1 MEQQNRPF
9 IHDTINLD
17 EIRMLLGDDVDTSA
31 AAEDNVVETEHVEL
45 SVENTERET
54 AEALLDQDA
63 DDIPVD
69 DLNDEIELPSFVTEE
84 QVDETMP
91 DVSCDLE
98 SADVEESEEID
109 LETDSDETP
118 EEGSDI
124 SAEEDPEEKPIKKKN
139 SAAFELYAM
148 LHDVIYLLAA
158 VTLIFVFVV
167 RLVGVKG
174 DSMLP
179 TLHNRDF
186 LILES
191 NFLYGRDDL
200 KYGDV
205 VVLNV
210 ASEEM
215 KKEGPI
221 VKRVIATEGQEVNID
236 FETGAVYVNGVLL
249 HETYINTPTNYNWD
263 GEYGLQYP
271 AVVPENCIFVLG
283 DNRNDSLDSRYAPI
297 GMVDERCV
305 LGKVLMIAMPGQ
317 TVDQAGNVIDPR
329 DWGRIGLVS

>member
-1 MEQQNRPF
+1 MEQQNKPF

-17 EIRMLLGDDVDTSA
+17 EIRMLLDGDIDCSLTLDD
-31 AAEDNVVETEHVEL
+31 EIVENSKAVEL
-45 SVENTERET
+45 PVESLENEV
-54 AEALLDQDA
+54 EAADHAVEGSGVEDA
-63 DDIPVD
+63 DDGID
-69 DLNDEIELPSFVTEE
+69 LPSFMMEDAPEASASEDAEVTETSE
-84 QVDETMP
+84 KEEVVSEDEM
-91 DVSCDLE
+91 
-98 SADVEESEEID
+98 ADGSEEIVN
-109 LETDSDETP
+109 EDS
-118 EEGSDI
+118 EEEATGKT
-124 SAEEDPEEKPIKKKN
+124 EKKKG

-158 VTLIFVFVV
+158 VTLIFVFIV

-179 TLHNRDF
+179 TLHNRDY

-191 NFLYGRDDL
+191 NFLYNGEDL

-210 ASEEM
+210 PSDEM
-215 KKEGPI
+215 KDEGPI

-263 GEYGLQYP
+263 GEYGLEYP

-283 DNRNDSLDSRYAPI
+283 DNRNNSLDSRYAPI

-305 LGKVLMIAMPGQ
+305 LGKVLLIALPGQ
-317 TVDQAGNVIDPR
+317 TVDQAGNVVDPR